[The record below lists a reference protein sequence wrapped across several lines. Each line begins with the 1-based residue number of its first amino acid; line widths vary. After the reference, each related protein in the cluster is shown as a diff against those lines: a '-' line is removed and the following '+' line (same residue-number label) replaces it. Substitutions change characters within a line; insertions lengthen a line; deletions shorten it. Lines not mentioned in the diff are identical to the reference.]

1 MNGSQ
6 LAILLL
12 AVAMILTNINLAL
25 VKRQQAHFM
34 DLIDAAFDSIGEIM
48 KNQRDFCAELSDL
61 LDLIKKYKNDTK

>member
-1 MNGSQ
+1 
-6 LAILLL
+6 
-12 AVAMILTNINLAL
+12 
-25 VKRQQAHFM
+25 M